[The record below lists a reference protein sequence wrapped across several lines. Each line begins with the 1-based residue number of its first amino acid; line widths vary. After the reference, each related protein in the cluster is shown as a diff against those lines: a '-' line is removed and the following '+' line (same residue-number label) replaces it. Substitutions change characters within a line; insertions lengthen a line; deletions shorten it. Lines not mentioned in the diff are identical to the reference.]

1 MAFEL
6 WDTESANIID
16 DFPTQESAL
25 AAVRQ
30 AIQASGPAVADH
42 LALAYEDRTGET
54 HPIAAGAALA
64 ELARTPDPA
73 SAGPRVR

>member
-6 WDTESANIID
+6 WDTAAANIVD
-16 DFPTQESAL
+16 DFPTQRAAL

-30 AIQASGPAVADH
+30 AMQARGPGVADH
-42 LALAYEDRTGET
+42 LALAYEDRKGET
-54 HPIAAGAALA
+54 HPIAAGSALA
-64 ELARTPDPA
+64 ELARSPDPA